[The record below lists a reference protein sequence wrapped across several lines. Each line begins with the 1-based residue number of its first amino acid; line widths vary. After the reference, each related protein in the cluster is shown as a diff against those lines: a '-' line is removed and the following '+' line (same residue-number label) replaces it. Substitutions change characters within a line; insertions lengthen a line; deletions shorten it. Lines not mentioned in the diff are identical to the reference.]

1 VCTTGNSL
9 EDCVAENV
17 ITNFLT
23 EILVGIAAGVIVVA
37 EIKKALKPKQ
47 SWNKERR
54 TPRTC

>member
-47 SWNKERR
+47 SWNKE
-54 TPRTC
+54 